1 MKFIPSQLV
10 AGAGIAALTAAGLFA
25 VSPHSQTTNTG
36 PTPAFV
42 NSIETVLGMTATQKD
57 EAQTAFTQARQQAQ
71 PIEQELRGTRQSL
84 QAAVKSD
91 DTAQI
96 QRLATVEG
104 QQIGQLAAI
113 RSAAV
118 AKVYKTFTP
127 EQKAKADA
135 LHQLL
140 MPEMRQ
146 AAMRQHARAAS

>member
-25 VSPHSQTTNTG
+25 VAPHAQRTTATS
-36 PTPAFV
+36 PAFV
-42 NSIETVLGMTATQKD
+42 SSVETVLGMTPTQKD
-57 EAQTAFTQARQQAQ
+57 AAETAFTQARQAAQ
-71 PIEQELRGTRQSL
+71 PIMQELNTTRQSL
-84 QAAVKSD
+84 QAAIRSD

-104 QQIGQLAAI
+104 QEIGQLASI
-113 RSAAV
+113 RSTAV

-127 EQKAKADA
+127 EQKIKADA
-135 LHQLL
+135 LRQLL

-146 AAMRQHARAAS
+146 GGMREHARASS